1 MWRKQAPIHSVKE
14 RRQQKERREKGGGFK
29 IGTGVCVIT
38 ESVNILK
45 NASVFNQIIIAFRI
59 VLLIKFSLSL

>member
-38 ESVNILK
+38 EKALTYSK
-45 NASVFNQIIIAFRI
+45 MPPF
-59 VLLIKFSLSL
+59 LIKLSSHSASYF

>member
-1 MWRKQAPIHSVKE
+1 MAQTSTIHSVKE
-14 RRQQKERREKGGGFK
+14 RRQQKERREKGGLQNRDGS
-29 IGTGVCVIT
+29 VCDHGK
-38 ESVNILK
+38 SVNILK